1 MSRQQETNYDVLDEM
16 KRIHQLI
23 KDNGQQGDFAMQIKF
38 GDLIPVSAE
47 NIL

>member
-1 MSRQQETNYDVLDEM
+1 MYSQQETNYDVLDEM

-23 KDNGQQGDFAMQIKF
+23 KENGQQGDFAKEMKF